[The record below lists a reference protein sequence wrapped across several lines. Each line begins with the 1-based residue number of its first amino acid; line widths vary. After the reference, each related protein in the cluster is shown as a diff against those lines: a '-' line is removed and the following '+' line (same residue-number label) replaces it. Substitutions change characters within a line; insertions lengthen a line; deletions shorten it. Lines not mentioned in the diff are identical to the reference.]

1 MEDFQNLERV
11 KGTSVGTV
19 KRLTSLVLL
28 AGVVLRVVEFL
39 VIGNIDL
46 LLGVSSPFFP
56 FAYYLF
62 LELTPSQSPTSESIL
77 MIVFLE
83 ILGLHS
89 LYLAFYVVPEQKYL
103 IAFLSNIAVVNS
115 QTKISSNYYASVA
128 FIFKSFVL
136 VVINLIEYE
145 ASYKKYLDPLVT
157 IILSNISILFCNKF
171 INDAE
176 KNKHEYLEQVEIT
189 RRKTYSII
197 QSSPFGM
204 GVLSVNL
211 ETEVSNQRLLDFAGC
226 GESELLEALRE
237 FTYIPSRRFCFP
249 DSPDSGLL
257 PDLKR
262 CVELD
267 LDSQLKLGL
276 VKTESHVLEFAV
288 KKIRWGDHEAL
299 LLTANDA
306 QHIIDLEKADALNKC
321 RNSLIR
327 SISHEMRTPLYAIM
341 SVTEHLLDSEHSCQD
356 LEIVEVSSQLL
367 LCIVN
372 DLLDYSQ
379 FINNSFQ
386 PTLAEFCLADLLS
399 EALRLITLQAA
410 KKGVRVISRID
421 PSLPS
426 VCTSDFLRLKQVLVN
441 LLSNALKYTSRGFI
455 ELTATFSVTHKLR
468 VSVKDT
474 GIGIPPE
481 KLPLLFQIFESQS
494 TNYFSAEGCGLGLHV
509 SNLVAQALGAG
520 GIEVV
525 SEMGKGSEFSFEV
538 PIGIDCPGE
547 HLVVEELSG
556 DLAVPEETSSLIE
569 FRHLDPSKHHLC
581 SEILLVDDNDFN
593 RMILGTSLESLGYK
607 FTELC
612 NGKEALETV
621 KQLYSAGEEVKL
633 ILMDIDMPLMNGWE
647 ATAAI
652 RALYSSGHISS
663 LPVIVG
669 CSAFSSPQ
677 EIQKSYQSG
686 MQLHL
691 PKPITNQV
699 LSSTVSYF
707 LGT

>member
-1 MEDFQNLERV
+1 MIS
-11 KGTSVGTV
+11 SVF
-19 KRLTSLVLL
+19 S
-28 AGVVLRVVEFL
+28 
-39 VIGNIDL
+39 
-46 LLGVSSPFFP
+46 
-56 FAYYLF
+56 
-62 LELTPSQSPTSESIL
+62 
-77 MIVFLE
+77 IVF
-83 ILGLHS
+83 
-89 LYLAFYVVPEQKYL
+89 
-103 IAFLSNIAVVNS
+103 
-115 QTKISSNYYASVA
+115 SS
-128 FIFKSFVL
+128 K
-136 VVINLIEYE
+136 
-145 ASYKKYLDPLVT
+145 
-157 IILSNISILFCNKF
+157 LF
-171 INDAE
+171 NDSD
-176 KNKHEYLEQVEIT
+176 KRITEYLTKLKEA
-189 RRKTYSII
+189 YGNLNCII

-204 GVLSVNL
+204 GVLSVDL
-211 ETEVSNQRLLDFAGC
+211 ETEVYNQRLLDFAGC
-226 GESELLEALRE
+226 GESELLEALGE

-249 DSPDSGLL
+249 DSSDSGLL
-257 PDLKR
+257 SDLKR
-262 CVELD
+262 CAELD
-267 LDSQLKLGL
+267 LDTQLKLGL

-379 FINNSFQ
+379 FISNSFQ
-386 PTLAEFCLADLLS
+386 PTLSEFRLADLLS
-399 EALRLITLQAA
+399 EALRLIALQAA
-410 KKGVRVISRID
+410 KKGVRVLSRID
-421 PSLPS
+421 PSLPP
-426 VCTSDFLRLKQVLVN
+426 VCTSDSLRLKQVLVN

-481 KLPLLFQIFESQS
+481 KLPFLFQIFESQS

-538 PIGIDCPGE
+538 PIGIDCPEE

-569 FRHLDPSKHHLC
+569 FRHLDPSKHHFC

-607 FTELC
+607 FTEVC

-633 ILMDIDMPLMNGWE
+633 ILMDIDMPVMNGWE

-691 PKPITNQV
+691 PKPISNQV